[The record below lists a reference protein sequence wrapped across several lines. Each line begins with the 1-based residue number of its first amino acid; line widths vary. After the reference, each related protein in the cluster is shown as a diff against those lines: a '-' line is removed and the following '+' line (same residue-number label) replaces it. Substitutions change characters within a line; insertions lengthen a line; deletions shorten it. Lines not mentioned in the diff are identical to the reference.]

1 LSLKVFSSKAPHDM
15 SEYVIS
21 SALKGGA
28 SFADFVY
35 VDRNS
40 NMISLTNGKPE
51 KNISGHSAGAGL
63 RTIDHKGRQ
72 GVAYVNSFEDQDL
85 RDLVDWSI
93 NNCRASE
100 PDPYIFLYDGDIPSQ
115 EELGLYDKN
124 IEKLTPEDRL
134 SICSEMTEIANEADG
149 RVISVRSASWADGS
163 IEVFYST
170 SKGFRSQYRTSYA
183 SSSVA
188 VVLEDNG
195 KREMGGFG
203 DESRNL
209 ASLDHRA
216 TSRLAVERTAAV
228 LGGAPVPTGKY
239 DIVLDPESTVDII
252 EILGDLFLSSN
263 IYKGRSL
270 LRDKKGL
277 KVGSPEITIID
288 DGRKWGGMGTSPF
301 DGEGYPS
308 QRTVLME
315 KGVVSSFL
323 YNLKYANIFGV
334 ESTGNASR
342 GLSSLPDVDI
352 TNLYIKP
359 GNKRPSDILSGIS
372 RGIYVM
378 ELLGLHTI
386 DPVSG
391 DFSLGIKGI
400 LVEKGQ
406 MTRPVSGMT
415 IAGNIVEIL
424 DLVETVGNDLRF
436 FGNIGGC
443 TLVVNNVSTTGS

>member
-1 LSLKVFSSKAPHDM
+1 
-15 SEYVIS
+15 
-21 SALKGGA
+21 
-28 SFADFVY
+28 
-35 VDRNS
+35 
-40 NMISLTNGKPE
+40 
-51 KNISGHSAGAGL
+51 
-63 RTIDHKGRQ
+63 
-72 GVAYVNSFEDQDL
+72 
-85 RDLVDWSI
+85 
-93 NNCRASE
+93 
-100 PDPYIFLYDGDIPSQ
+100 
-115 EELGLYDKN
+115 
-124 IEKLTPEDRL
+124 
-134 SICSEMTEIANEADG
+134 
-149 RVISVRSASWADGS
+149 
-163 IEVFYST
+163 
-170 SKGFRSQYRTSYA
+170 
-183 SSSVA
+183 
-188 VVLEDNG
+188 
-195 KREMGGFG
+195 
-203 DESRNL
+203 
-209 ASLDHRA
+209 
-216 TSRLAVERTAAV
+216 
-228 LGGAPVPTGKY
+228 
-239 DIVLDPESTVDII
+239 
-252 EILGDLFLSSN
+252 
-263 IYKGRSL
+263 
-270 LRDKKGL
+270 
-277 KVGSPEITIID
+277 
-288 DGRKWGGMGTSPF
+288 
-301 DGEGYPS
+301 
-308 QRTVLME
+308 ME